1 MAALAAGGLVPG
13 ACVKG
18 LDALGARR
26 RSAFRLRAMLSM
38 NSCLRKMLGSSL
50 SRGLDMASTS
60 SIL

>member
-1 MAALAAGGLVPG
+1 
-13 ACVKG
+13 
-18 LDALGARR
+18 
-26 RSAFRLRAMLSM
+26 M